1 MKAAV
6 VIEAV
11 DNGLIVRG
19 KENVQV
25 LEKVNEEFDNI
36 YAKLGVYLYNIMRL
50 GMNELQSRKI
60 RVEINITNA
69 EV

>member
-1 MKAAV
+1 MKAT
-6 VIEAV
+6 VIIEGV

-25 LEKVNEEFDNI
+25 LEKVNEKYDNI
-36 YAKLGVYLYNIMRL
+36 YAKLGVYLYKIMRL

-69 EV
+69 E

>member
-6 VIEAV
+6 VIEVV

-25 LEKVNEEFDNI
+25 LEEVNEKCDNI
-36 YAKLGVYLYNIMRL
+36 YGKLGVYLYNIMRL
-50 GMNELQSRKI
+50 GMNELRSHKI

-69 EV
+69 E

>member
-1 MKAAV
+1 MKATV
-6 VIEAV
+6 VIEGV

-25 LEKVNEEFDNI
+25 LEKVNEKYDNI
-36 YAKLGVYLYNIMRL
+36 YAKLGVYLYKIMRL

-69 EV
+69 E

>member
-1 MKAAV
+1 MKATV
-6 VIEAV
+6 VIEGV

-25 LEKVNEEFDNI
+25 LEKVNEKYDSI
-36 YAKLGVYLYNIMRL
+36 YAKLGVYLYKIMRL

-69 EV
+69 E

>member
-1 MKAAV
+1 MKATV
-6 VIEAV
+6 VIEGV

-25 LEKVNEEFDNI
+25 LEKVNEKCDNI
-36 YAKLGVYLYNIMRL
+36 YAKLGVYLYKIMRL

-69 EV
+69 E

>member
-1 MKAAV
+1 MKATV
-6 VIEAV
+6 VIEGV

-25 LEKVNEEFDNI
+25 LEEVNEKCDNI

-50 GMNELQSRKI
+50 GMNELRSHKI

-69 EV
+69 E

>member
-1 MKAAV
+1 MKATV
-6 VIEAV
+6 VIEGV

-25 LEKVNEEFDNI
+25 LEKVNEKYDNI
-36 YAKLGVYLYNIMRL
+36 YAKLGVYLYKIMCL

-69 EV
+69 E

>member
-6 VIEAV
+6 VIEVV

-25 LEKVNEEFDNI
+25 LEEVNEKCDNI

-50 GMNELQSRKI
+50 GMNELRSHKI

-69 EV
+69 E

>member
-1 MKAAV
+1 MKATV
-6 VIEAV
+6 VIEGV

-25 LEKVNEEFDNI
+25 LEKVNDEYDNI
-36 YAKLGVYLYNIMRL
+36 YAKLGVYLYKIMRL

-69 EV
+69 E

>member
-25 LEKVNEEFDNI
+25 LEKVNEKFDNI

-60 RVEINITNA
+60 RVEINITNT

>member
-1 MKAAV
+1 MKATV
-6 VIEAV
+6 VIEGV

-25 LEKVNEEFDNI
+25 LEKVNEKYDNI
-36 YAKLGVYLYNIMRL
+36 YAKLGVYLYKIMRL

-60 RVEINITNA
+60 RVEINIT
-69 EV
+69 E

>member
-25 LEKVNEEFDNI
+25 LEKVN
-36 YAKLGVYLYNIMRL
+36 
-50 GMNELQSRKI
+50 
-60 RVEINITNA
+60 
-69 EV
+69 

>member
-1 MKAAV
+1 MKATV
-6 VIEAV
+6 VIEGV

-25 LEKVNEEFDNI
+25 LEKVNEKYDNI
-36 YAKLGVYLYNIMRL
+36 YAKLGVYLYKIMRL
-50 GMNELQSRKI
+50 GKNELQSRKI

-69 EV
+69 E

>member
-6 VIEAV
+6 VIEVV

-25 LEKVNEEFDNI
+25 LEKVNEKYDNI

-69 EV
+69 E

>member
-1 MKAAV
+1 MKATV
-6 VIEAV
+6 VIEGV

-19 KENVQV
+19 KEKVQV
-25 LEKVNEEFDNI
+25 LEEVNEKYDNI

-50 GMNELQSRKI
+50 GMSELQSRKI

-69 EV
+69 E

>member
-1 MKAAV
+1 MKATV
-6 VIEAV
+6 VIEGV
-11 DNGLIVRG
+11 DNVLIVRG

-25 LEKVNEEFDNI
+25 LEKVNDEYDNI
-36 YAKLGVYLYNIMRL
+36 YAKLGVYLYKIMRL

-69 EV
+69 E

>member
-1 MKAAV
+1 MKATV
-6 VIEAV
+6 VIEGV

-25 LEKVNEEFDNI
+25 LEEVNEKYDNI
-36 YAKLGVYLYNIMRL
+36 YAKLGVYLYKIMRL

-69 EV
+69 E

>member
-25 LEKVNEEFDNI
+25 LEKVNEKFDNI

-69 EV
+69 E

>member
-1 MKAAV
+1 MKATV
-6 VIEAV
+6 VIEGV

-25 LEKVNEEFDNI
+25 LEKVNEKYDNI
-36 YAKLGVYLYNIMRL
+36 YAKLGVHLYKIMRL

-69 EV
+69 E

>member
-1 MKAAV
+1 MKATV
-6 VIEAV
+6 VIEGV

-25 LEKVNEEFDNI
+25 LEEVNEKYDNI

-69 EV
+69 E

>member
-25 LEKVNEEFDNI
+25 LEKVNEKFDNI